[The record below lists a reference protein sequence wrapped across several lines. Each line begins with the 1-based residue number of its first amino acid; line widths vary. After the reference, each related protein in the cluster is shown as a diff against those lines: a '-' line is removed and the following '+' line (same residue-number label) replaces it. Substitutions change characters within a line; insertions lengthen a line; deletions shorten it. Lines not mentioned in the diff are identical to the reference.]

1 MTSNSLGRPTH
12 FVTLPVQETI
22 VIQIG
27 HETDHPFCCLQA
39 MFAHHNIERGNFY
52 LDLIQS
58 LYFIQVHQTCL
69 LFTFNHSVKILQ
81 RPLLLVGNTIKEQ
94 KQSQVKINY
103 LDNHLII
110 NKL

>member
-39 MFAHHNIERGNFY
+39 MFAPITTLKEATSILILSNPFILFKYIKLAFY
-52 LDLIQS
+52 L
-58 LYFIQVHQTCL
+58 
-69 LFTFNHSVKILQ
+69 
-81 RPLLLVGNTIKEQ
+81 
-94 KQSQVKINY
+94 
-103 LDNHLII
+103 HLITQ
-110 NKL
+110 